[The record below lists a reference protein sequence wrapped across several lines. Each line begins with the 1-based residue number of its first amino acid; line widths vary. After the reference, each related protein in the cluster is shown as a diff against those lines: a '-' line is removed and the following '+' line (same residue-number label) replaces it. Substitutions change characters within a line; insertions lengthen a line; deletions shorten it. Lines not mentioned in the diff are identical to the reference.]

1 MKRAAEAARRL
12 SLEEFQDEE
21 DRNRELHHIHFE
33 HNLHFDYLK
42 TALGAEAVKPGD
54 TYRMNL

>member
-1 MKRAAEAARRL
+1 MKRAAFAPPAI
-12 SLEEFQDEE
+12 SLEEFEDEE
-21 DRNRELHHIHFE
+21 NRNRDLSHIHCE
-33 HNLHFDYLK
+33 YNLHFDCLK